1 MAEARSIAVDPPPPP
16 PPMFELT
23 LTKEEAEVVWMTMN
37 YADTAQQIRDHFG
50 EDHATYIRQALSDA
64 GLTKSRVSIGFIA
77 PTEVRD
83 YRNR

>member
-1 MAEARSIAVDPPPPP
+1 MAKARAITPPQPPPPP
-16 PPMFELT
+16 SEYELV
-23 LTKEEAEVVWMTMN
+23 LSKEEAEVVWMTMN
-37 YADTAQQIRDHFG
+37 YSDTAQQIRDHFG

>member
-1 MAEARSIAVDPPPPP
+1 MAKARAITPPQPPPPP
-16 PPMFELT
+16 SEYELV
-23 LTKEEAEVVWMTMN
+23 LSKEEAEVVWMTMN
-37 YADTAQQIRDHFG
+37 YADTAQEIRDHFG
-50 EDHATYIRQALSDA
+50 EDHAGNIRQALSDA